1 MISCHTLG
9 PVAMSLDGGP
19 APPELLWR
27 KHLALLVYLSR
38 SPRGRTREHLVGLLW
53 PDKPEAAAR
62 HSLNEAIRVLRRYLG
77 DQSVDT
83 GGGQVRLMPGTVR
96 LDVDQLDELARSG
109 AWAAAANLI
118 AGEFLEGF
126 AVPGASGF
134 EDWLTSERSAVRQRS
149 VDVLI
154 QYAEELIR
162 GGQSGEAAAIAVRA
176 LGLEPR
182 SESALR
188 VAMRSLVLAGDR
200 AGALERYEAFCV
212 SLKEEMGATP
222 DSGTA
227 ALAERIRSERSVRPV
242 VSQTNDRNDERP
254 PLVGREVELSKLV
267 DSAAAAWRD
276 RRAGAILIQGDSGI
290 GKTRLMDEL
299 LARLRLDG
307 VSVAAVRAVESD
319 LKEEGSGILAIARGG
334 LLRAAGIAAA
344 PPRSIAAFSAVLP
357 EWADRFPKRY
367 SQGDSMSLAR
377 ALSEVARAACDEQPL
392 AIAVDDAHWLDQ
404 SSLLALMAL
413 LRDLA
418 TAPVVLVLSAEF
430 HPERIELDELRTRIG
445 RDTQGLALRLTPLD
459 SAELRALARHM
470 LPRFSDIEIERVVRR
485 VATDSAGLPLLA
497 VELLR
502 AVALGLDLRGTP
514 GAWPEPLRTLDQ
526 TLPGDLPD
534 TVSAAIRIAFRRLT
548 PRAQKALAAA
558 SVLGDRVRLEALMSA
573 VGIDRTE
580 AAQALDELE
589 WQRWLVC
596 DTQGYTFVARI
607 VRQVIARDMLTPG
620 QRQRMKA
627 VAQNPTS

>member
-1 MISCHTLG
+1 
-9 PVAMSLDGGP
+9 
-19 APPELLWR
+19 
-27 KHLALLVYLSR
+27 
-38 SPRGRTREHLVGLLW
+38 
-53 PDKPEAAAR
+53 
-62 HSLNEAIRVLRRYLG
+62 
-77 DQSVDT
+77 
-83 GGGQVRLMPGTVR
+83 VR
-96 LDVDQLDELARSG
+96 LDIDQLEELARSG
-109 AWAAAANLI
+109 AWGAAANLI
-118 AGEFLEGF
+118 AGEFFEGF

-149 VDVLI
+149 IEVLVH
-154 QYAEELIR
+154 YAEELIR
-162 GGQSGEAAAIAVRA
+162 SGQSVEAGAVALRA

-188 VAMRSLVLAGDR
+188 VAMRSLVLGGDR
-200 AGALERYEAFCV
+200 AGALDRYEGFC
-212 SLKEEMGATP
+212 LRLREEMGAEP
-222 DSGTA
+222 DAGTV

-242 VSQTNDRNDERP
+242 VSRASDRSDEPP

-276 RRAGAILIQGDSGI
+276 RRSAAILMQGDSGI
-290 GKTRLMDEL
+290 GKTRLLEEL

-319 LKEEGSGILAIARGG
+319 RQEEGSGILAIARGG
-334 LLRAAGIAAA
+334 LLRAPGVAAA
-344 PPRSIAAFSAVLP
+344 PPGSIVAFAAVLP
-357 EWADRFPKRY
+357 EWADRFPQRH
-367 SQGDSMSLAR
+367 SRGDAMSLGR

-404 SSLLALMAL
+404 SSLLALIAL

-418 TAPVVLVLSAEF
+418 TAPLLLVLSAEYQ
-430 HPERIELDELRTRIG
+430 PERIELDELRTRIG
-445 RDTQGLALRLTPLD
+445 RDTRGLALRLTPLD
-459 SAELRALARHM
+459 SADLRALARRM
-470 LPRFSDIEIERVVRR
+470 LPRYTDIEIERVVRR

-534 TVSAAIRIAFRRLT
+534 TVSAAIRIAFRRLS
-548 PRAQKALAAA
+548 PAAQRALAAA
-558 SVLGDRVRLEALMSA
+558 SVLGDRVRLETLAPALGA
-573 VGIDRTE
+573 DQTE
-580 AAQALDELE
+580 AARALDELE

-607 VRQVIARDMLTPG
+607 VRQVVARDMLTPG
-620 QRQRMKA
+620 QRQRMQA
-627 VAQNPTS
+627 LAQNPTS